1 MISLTWSKEACLS
14 LQYPQHS
21 TVFVTIHWKL
31 ETVSD
36 ISNRAQ
42 EAQFKILSKTKK
54 MLKKT
59 GELTVFQETY
69 EYYLIQNDTS
79 KETESAALRDK
90 RDILI

>member
-36 ISNRAQ
+36 LSNRAQ

-59 GELTVFQETY
+59 GELTVFQKIRQ
-69 EYYLIQNDTS
+69 YLSNTKDTS
-79 KETESAALRDK
+79 KEIESTALRAK
-90 RDILI
+90 VTC

>member
-1 MISLTWSKEACLS
+1 
-14 LQYPQHS
+14 
-21 TVFVTIHWKL
+21 
-31 ETVSD
+31 
-36 ISNRAQ
+36 
-42 EAQFKILSKTKK
+42 

-59 GELTVFQETY
+59 GELTVFQKTY